1 MSRRDFKSP
10 FWSYPFVLMADFQ
23 QYKDIPPLHGQ
34 KKVEVCNSF
43 DAGESNADVGV
54 LLPVAP
60 ISGRNRIGRREMRIV
75 IAMLFSLGLLA
86 LASAQENQATSER
99 VTPSIGLEIGQRAPA
114 FALSDQFGHEQSNE
128 TLKGSKGTVLLFFRS
143 ADW

>member
-1 MSRRDFKSP
+1 
-10 FWSYPFVLMADFQ
+10 MADLQ
-23 QYKDIPPLHGQ
+23 QCKNIPPFHGQ
-34 KKVEVCNSF
+34 KKVEVCNTF
-43 DAGESNADVGV
+43 YARESNAHVGV

-60 ISGRNRIGRREMRIV
+60 IRKRNRIGSREMRIV
-75 IAMLFSLGLLA
+75 IAMLFSFGLLV
-86 LASAQENQATSER
+86 LASAQENHATSEHMA
-99 VTPSIGLEIGQRAPA
+99 PSIGLEIGQRAPA